1 MTKDIPVY
9 KITIEDEFSDGE
21 NLGIEMIAFTNLPA
35 IKVKGMAFS
44 AEKKMIFSDDL
55 KYRITAPAMIPM
67 DIYRNNKEDGEY
79 YVQFTAE
86 VIEQIHTKFMA
97 DLKNRDIFNLEHD
110 TDKKVPA
117 YILETWI
124 VDNPTQDKAFSTFG
138 IEVPKGTLMLTV
150 QVTDPEY
157 YNKLVEDGQVGFSI
171 EGFLGLKLSEQIKL
185 NNMNKLPDGE
195 YLVEDKIYVVKGGE
209 VVEIKEMEK
218 EEPTAEVVEEEMAAE
233 PVALEDTTVEETV
246 TEDSTI
252 TDEEMAIDPT
262 ADAEAILAIVLPV
275 IEEREKALIAM
286 LADLRNQMEEMYGEK
301 EVEVEAT
308 DNKTRMS
315 MQDKFSAVSKFLN
328 LNNQ

>member
-9 KITIEDEFSDGE
+9 KITIDDEYSDGE

-86 VIEQIHTKFMA
+86 VIDKIHTKFMA

-124 VDNPTQDKAFSTFG
+124 VDNPNQDKAFSTFG

-195 YLVEDKIYVVKGGE
+195 YLVEDKIYVMKDGE

-262 ADAEAILAIVLPV
+262 ADAEAIIAIVLPV

-308 DNKTRMS
+308 DNKTKMS
-315 MQDKFSAVSKFLN
+315 VQDKFSAVSKFLN

>member
-9 KITIEDEFSDGE
+9 KITIDDEYSDGE

-124 VDNPTQDKAFSTFG
+124 VDNPNQDKAFSTFG

-195 YLVEDKIYVVKGGE
+195 YLVEDKIYVMKDGE

-286 LADLRNQMEEMYGEK
+286 LADLRNQMEEMYNEK

-308 DNKTRMS
+308 DNKTKMS
-315 MQDKFSAVSKFLN
+315 VQDKFSAVSKFLN

>member
-1 MTKDIPVY
+1 MTKDIPIY
-9 KITIEDEFSDGE
+9 KITIEDEFADGE
-21 NLGIEMIAFTNLPA
+21 NLGIEMIAFTKLPA

-44 AEKKMIFSDDL
+44 AEKKMIFADDL

-86 VIEQIHTKFMA
+86 VIEKIHAKFMA

-117 YILETWI
+117 YILETWV

-171 EGFLGLKLSEQIKL
+171 EGFLGLKLSQQLKL
-185 NNMNKLPDGE
+185 NKMQLPDGE
-195 YLVEDKIYVVKGGE
+195 YLIEDKIYVVKGGE
-209 VVEIKEMEK
+209 VLEIKEMEK
-218 EEPTAEVVEEEMAAE
+218 EETAEVVEEEMAAE
-233 PVALEDTTVEETV
+233 PVAMEDTSVEETV

-308 DNKTRMS
+308 DNKQKMS
-315 MQDKFSAVSKFLN
+315 VQAKFSAVSKFLN

>member
-9 KITIEDEFSDGE
+9 KITIDDEYSDGE

-124 VDNPTQDKAFSTFG
+124 VDNPNQDKAFSTFG

-195 YLVEDKIYVVKGGE
+195 YLVEDKIYVMKDGE

-286 LADLRNQMEEMYGEK
+286 LADLRNQMEEMYNEK

-308 DNKTRMS
+308 DNKTKMS
-315 MQDKFSAVSKFLN
+315 VQAKFSAVSKFLN